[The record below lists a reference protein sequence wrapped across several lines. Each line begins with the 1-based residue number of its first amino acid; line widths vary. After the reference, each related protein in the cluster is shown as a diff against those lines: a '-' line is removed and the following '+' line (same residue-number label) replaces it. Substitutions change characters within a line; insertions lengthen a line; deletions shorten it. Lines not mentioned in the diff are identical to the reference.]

1 MVKNDIDRA
10 NGNEENDLDP
20 IISNPIHLYNLIKE
34 MKHFAENVYH
44 PLLNISTDI
53 GC

>member
-1 MVKNDIDRA
+1 MLKNDLIRA
-10 NGNEENDLDP
+10 HGNEAHDIDP

-34 MKHFAENVYH
+34 MKHFAEYVYH
-44 PLLNISTDI
+44 PLLNISADI